1 LINRLLS
8 TKQAMI
14 EAGDYLVTIRVRTML
29 AHAYT
34 QAAQWHQAKL
44 ECLEVL
50 TLIEQTGVRT
60 IWSGYVYYN
69 LHITS
74 YAQNRLEEASDWLQ
88 RLLRSAQD
96 WQQVELLVRGEI
108 CSARLALVRGDLE
121 TAHQA
126 LHQLEAQVEQEGYA
140 YHAPW
145 VIALRAQCWLAQGD
159 LTRATDWAAQTAFH
173 LDAWNPWRKG
183 EVLML
188 VRIFLAQRHYA
199 QAVETLSHFREHM
212 NLPGDIKTAIE
223 WMVLQVVALHYA
235 GKREEALRV
244 AARLFAL
251 TEPENSIRVY
261 LDAGEPMRQV
271 LLALLSALPDDG
283 PGAAAMPF
291 LGEAISHSYISRLL
305 ATFEPE
311 EKRVLRAGA
320 HLARQQ
326 HTQPEPPQAEGQR
339 VESLSRQEQR
349 VLRLLVSGLTYAEMA
364 EALIVSPNTVKTQ
377 VSSIYRKLGVGRRAE
392 AIAVTARLRLLSPN
406 L

>member
-1 LINRLLS
+1 
-8 TKQAMI
+8 
-14 EAGDYLVTIRVRTML
+14 
-29 AHAYT
+29 
-34 QAAQWHQAKL
+34 
-44 ECLEVL
+44 VL

-126 LHQLEAQVEQEGYA
+126 LHQLEALVEQEGYA

-159 LTRATDWAAQTAFH
+159 LTQATDWAAQTAFH

-199 QAVETLSHFREHM
+199 QAVETLSHFR
-212 NLPGDIKTAIE
+212 
-223 WMVLQVVALHYA
+223 
-235 GKREEALRV
+235 
-244 AARLFAL
+244 
-251 TEPENSIRVY
+251 
-261 LDAGEPMRQV
+261 
-271 LLALLSALPDDG
+271 
-283 PGAAAMPF
+283 
-291 LGEAISHSYISRLL
+291 
-305 ATFEPE
+305 
-311 EKRVLRAGA
+311 
-320 HLARQQ
+320 
-326 HTQPEPPQAEGQR
+326 
-339 VESLSRQEQR
+339 
-349 VLRLLVSGLTYAEMA
+349 
-364 EALIVSPNTVKTQ
+364 
-377 VSSIYRKLGVGRRAE
+377 
-392 AIAVTARLRLLSPN
+392 
-406 L
+406 